1 MYRNHVNT
9 FLESGCTYKKPKL
22 FSTKYKIAQ
31 DNPAESEKDIRY
43 IHNGKGTTLIK
54 KIFIKT

>member
-9 FLESGCTYKKPKL
+9 FLESGCTDKKPKL

-43 IHNGKGTTLIK
+43 IHNGKGTT
-54 KIFIKT
+54 